1 MSSASGRPAPLLG
14 AALERELERLLSVA
28 AFEPP
33 PAFRAEALIADDAV
47 YEEAERD
54 YEGWWGR
61 QAAELLDWMEP
72 WHTVLDQSDAPSY
85 RWFLGGRLNA
95 SYNCLD
101 RHVLAGRGDQVAY
114 HWHGQR
120 GEERTI
126 TYGELLG
133 AVQGLAAA
141 LRAQGI
147 GAGDVVAI
155 YMPMVPELAVAM
167 LACARIGAPH
177 NVVFLGSSVQT
188 LHQQLSFS
196 GASALIT
203 VDGALQRDG
212 VRAVKQ
218 EIAPV
223 LDRLDSLRTVIV
235 HRHHAAATPMRA
247 GRDLWWEDALAA
259 GDGAAAAEPLDAE
272 HPLYLL
278 YTSGSTGRPKVVVH
292 STGGYLTGVHW
303 TAKYVFDLKPER
315 DVFWCT
321 ADAGWVTGHSYSV
334 YGPLLNGV
342 TSVMYEGPPDSPH
355 RAIWWELV
363 ERRRVSVLYTAPTVI
378 RSFMSWGAELPAAY
392 DLSSL
397 RLLGTVGEP
406 INPKAWLWYRTV
418 IGGGRCP
425 IVDTWWQTETGA
437 MMITS
442 LPGVTATKPGAA
454 GRPLPGILPEV
465 LDDDGDP
472 VLGEQG
478 ALVLR
483 RPWPSMLR
491 TLYKE
496 DERYRQTYF
505 GRFDDRSYF
514 GRFAEPAYYV
524 GDAARVDADGH
535 FWIEG
540 RIDDVITVGSERLP
554 SARVES
560 AIVAH
565 PKVAEAGV
573 IGLRDR
579 ERGQVVCA
587 FVTLI
592 GDEQGSARLETEIC
606 DGVRARLGEAAV
618 PRRIVWAVD
627 LAKTRSGKIMR
638 RLLRNVAY
646 GLDPGDVT
654 TLRDPRVIDDLE
666 LRFAAGAQQ
675 DSQHPATATPRPM
688 QAPRRARARPS

>member
-1 MSSASGRPAPLLG
+1 MSEPARQPGPLVG
-14 AALERELERLLSVA
+14 AALERELERLLPVA
-28 AFEPP
+28 AFDPP
-33 PAFRAEALIADDAV
+33 PEFRAQALINDDSV
-47 YEEAERD
+47 YLEAERD
-54 YEGWWGR
+54 YESWWGR
-61 QAAELLDWMEP
+61 QAEELLDWMQP

-85 RWFLGGRLNA
+85 RWFVGGRLNA

-101 RHVLAGRGDQVAY
+101 RHVLAGRGERVAY
-114 HWHGQR
+114 HWQGQD
-120 GEERTI
+120 GEERAV
-126 TYGELLG
+126 TYAELLREVE
-133 AVQGLAAA
+133 ALAAG
-141 LRAQGI
+141 LRARGLS
-147 GAGDVVAI
+147 AGDVVAI

-177 NVVFLGSSVQT
+177 NVVFLGSSLQT
-188 LHQQLSFS
+188 LRQQLSFS
-196 GASALIT
+196 DAAALIT
-203 VDGALQRDG
+203 VDGALLRDAT
-212 VRAVKQ
+212 RPVKH
-218 EIAPV
+218 EIDPV
-223 LDRLDSLRTVIV
+223 LAEVASVETVIV
-235 HRHHAAATPMRA
+235 RRHRAAPCPMRPGRDVWWEEAAAGGDNRA
-247 GRDLWWEDALAA
+247 PESV
-259 GDGAAAAEPLDAE
+259 DAE

-278 YTSGSTGRPKVVVH
+278 YTSGSTGKPKVVVH

-303 TAKYVFDLKPER
+303 SAKYVFDCQPER
-315 DVFWCT
+315 DVYWCT

-334 YGPLLNGV
+334 YGPLMNGV
-342 TSVMYEGPPDSPH
+342 TSLMYEGGPDHPH

-363 ERRRVSVLYTAPTVI
+363 ERYRVSVLYTAPTII

-437 MMITS
+437 MMIAS

-454 GRPLPGILPEV
+454 GRPLPAILPEV

-478 ALVLR
+478 ALVLK

-505 GRFDDRSYF
+505 GRFDDRSYL
-514 GRFAEPAYYV
+514 GRFTEPAYYV
-524 GDAARVDADGH
+524 GDVARVDADGH

-540 RIDDVITVGSERLP
+540 RVDDVITVGGERLP

-579 ERGQVVCA
+579 TEGQVVCA

-592 GDEQGSARLETEIC
+592 GDVGGSPQLEAEIR
-606 DGVRARLGEAAV
+606 DVVRERLGEAAV
-618 PRRIVWAVD
+618 PRRIVWAAD

-654 TLRDPRVIDDLE
+654 TLRDPRVMDDLE
-666 LRFAAGAQQ
+666 RSFAAETGE
-675 DSQHPATATPRPM
+675 S
-688 QAPRRARARPS
+688 APRDRP

>member
-1 MSSASGRPAPLLG
+1 MGCAGDRAPLLG
-14 AALERELERLLSVA
+14 EALERELGRLLAVPEFPCS
-28 AFEPP
+28 
-33 PAFRAEALIADDAV
+33 PAFRAQALITDDAV
-47 YEEAERD
+47 YQEAERD

-61 QAAELLDWMEP
+61 QAHELLDWMAP

-85 RWFLGGRLNA
+85 RWFVGGRLNA
-95 SYNCLD
+95 SVNCLD
-101 RHVLAGRGDQVAY
+101 RHVLAGRGERVAY

-120 GEERTI
+120 GEERSV
-126 TYGELLG
+126 TYAELLG
-133 AVQGLAAA
+133 EVRALAAA
-141 LRAQGI
+141 LRARGI
-147 GAGDVVAI
+147 GTEDVVAI

-177 NVVFLGSSVQT
+177 NVVFVGSSPQT
-188 LHQQLSFS
+188 LRQRLVTS
-196 GASALIT
+196 GAAALIT
-203 VDGALQRDG
+203 VDGVLQRDAT
-212 VRAVKQ
+212 RAVKQ
-218 EIAPV
+218 EIDPMLAG
-223 LDRLDSLRTVIV
+223 LAALHTVIV
-235 HRHHAAATPMRA
+235 HRHRSAPCPMRR
-247 GRDLWWEDALAA
+247 GRDQWWEDAVAA
-259 GDGAAAAEPLDAE
+259 GGGDCAAEPLDAE

-278 YTSGSTGRPKVVVH
+278 YTSGSTGKPKVVVH

-303 TAKYVFDLKPER
+303 TSKYVFDLKPER

-334 YGPLLNGV
+334 YGPLLNAV
-342 TSVMYEGPPDSPH
+342 TSVMYEGAPDHPH
-355 RAIWWELV
+355 RGICWELV
-363 ERRRVSVLYTAPTVI
+363 QRRRVSVLYTAPTLI

-437 MMITS
+437 MMIAS
-442 LPGVTATKPGAA
+442 LPGVTASKPGAA
-454 GRPLPGILPEV
+454 GRALPGILPEV

-483 RPWPSMLR
+483 RPWPSMLS

-514 GRFAEPAYYV
+514 GRFTEPAYYV
-524 GDAARVDADGH
+524 GDVARIDDDGH

-540 RIDDVITVGSERLP
+540 RVDDVITVAGERLP

-573 IGLRDR
+573 IGLRDG

-592 GDEQGSARLETEIC
+592 GEAQGSAALEAEIG
-606 DGVRARLGEAAV
+606 DAVRQALGEDAV
-618 PRRIVWAVD
+618 PSRVVWTAD
-627 LAKTRSGKIMR
+627 LPKTRSGKIMR

-646 GLDPGDVT
+646 GLDPGDLS

-666 LRFAAGAQQ
+666 VSFAAGAVGACERP
-675 DSQHPATATPRPM
+675 PAPIPE
-688 QAPRRARARPS
+688 PAR

>member
-1 MSSASGRPAPLLG
+1 MSRPTRHAAPLLG
-14 AALERELERLLSVA
+14 QTLERELERLLAVE
-28 AFEPP
+28 AFEPS
-33 PAFRAEALIADDAV
+33 AEFRAEALIRDDSV
-47 YEEAERD
+47 YQEAERD

-61 QAAELLDWMEP
+61 QAAALLDWATP
-72 WHTVLDQSDAPSY
+72 WHTVLDASDAPNY
-85 RWFLGGRLNA
+85 RWFVGGQLNA

-101 RHVLAGRGDQVAY
+101 RHVLAGHGNRVAY
-114 HWHGQR
+114 HWHGQH
-120 GEERTI
+120 GEQRAV
-126 TYGELLG
+126 TYGELLHDVE
-133 AVQGLAAA
+133 ALAAA
-141 LRAQGI
+141 LRARGI
-147 GAGDVVAI
+147 GPGDVVAI
-155 YMPMVPELAVAM
+155 YLPMVPEVAVAM

-177 NVVFLGSSVQT
+177 NVVFVGSSPQT

-196 GASALIT
+196 EAVALIT
-203 VDGALQRDG
+203 VDGVLHGDG
-212 VRAVKQ
+212 IRAVKE
-218 EIAPV
+218 EIDPV
-223 LDRLDSLRTVIV
+223 LDGLPSLETVVV
-235 HRHHAAATPMRA
+235 HHHRAASCPMRA
-247 GRDLWWEDALAA
+247 GRDVSWEDALAA
-259 GDGAAAAEPLDAE
+259 GGGECAAEPLVAE

-278 YTSGSTGRPKVVVH
+278 YTSGSTGKPKVVVH

-303 TAKYVFDLKPER
+303 TSKYVFDLKAER

-334 YGPLLNGV
+334 YGPLMNGV
-342 TSVMYEGPPDSPH
+342 TSVMYEGTPDQPH

-363 ERRRVSVLYTAPTVI
+363 ERYRVSVLYIAPTII
-378 RSFMSWGAELPAAY
+378 RTFMSWGAELPAAH

-437 MMITS
+437 MMIAS
-442 LPGVTATKPGAA
+442 LPGVSATKPGSA
-454 GRPLPGILPEV
+454 GRPLPAIHPEV

-478 ALVLR
+478 ALVLK

-514 GRFAEPAYYV
+514 GRFSEPAYYV
-524 GDAARVDADGH
+524 GDVARVDGDGH

-540 RIDDVITVGSERLP
+540 RVDDVITVGGERLP

-579 ERGQVVCA
+579 DRGQVVCA

-592 GDEQGSARLETEIC
+592 GEHRGCPALEQEIR
-606 DGVRARLGEAAV
+606 DVVREHLGEAAV
-618 PRRIVWAVD
+618 PVRIVWTAD

-666 LRFAAGAQQ
+666 RRFAAG
-675 DSQHPATATPRPM
+675 DGESSPGHSQ
-688 QAPRRARARPS
+688 

>member
-1 MSSASGRPAPLLG
+1 MSEIGRHSGPFLG
-14 AALERELERLLSVA
+14 AALERELERLLAV
-28 AFEPP
+28 
-33 PAFRAEALIADDAV
+33 PAFDPSPEFRAQALINDDSV
-47 YEEAERD
+47 YQEAERD
-54 YEGWWGR
+54 YEGWWAR
-61 QAAELLDWMEP
+61 QAEELLDWMEP

-85 RWFLGGRLNA
+85 RWFVGGRLNA

-101 RHVLAGRGDQVAY
+101 RHVLAGLGERVAY
-114 HWHGQR
+114 HWHGQG
-120 GEERTI
+120 GEERAV
-126 TYGELLG
+126 TYAELLRE
-133 AVQGLAAA
+133 VETLAAG
-141 LRAQGI
+141 LRARGV
-147 GAGDVVAI
+147 GAGNVVAI

-177 NVVFLGSSVQT
+177 NVVFLGSSLQT
-188 LHQQLSFS
+188 LRQQLSFS
-196 GASALIT
+196 DAAALIT
-203 VDGALQRDG
+203 VDGALQHDATRP
-212 VRAVKQ
+212 VKQ
-218 EIAPV
+218 EIDPV
-223 LDRLDSLRTVIV
+223 LAELASVETVIV
-235 HRHHAAATPMRA
+235 RRHRAAPCPMRP
-247 GRDLWWEDALAA
+247 GRDVWWEEAVAA
-259 GDGAAAAEPLDAE
+259 GGDSCAPESLDAE

-278 YTSGSTGRPKVVVH
+278 YTSGSTGKPKVVVH

-303 TAKYVFDLKPER
+303 TSKHVFDYKPER
-315 DVFWCT
+315 DIYWCT

-334 YGPLLNGV
+334 YGPLMNGV
-342 TSVMYEGPPDSPH
+342 TSVMYEGPPDHPH
-355 RAIWWELV
+355 RGIWWELV
-363 ERRRVSVLYTAPTVI
+363 ERYRVSVLYTAPTII

-437 MMITS
+437 MMIAS

-454 GRPLPGILPEV
+454 GRPLPAILPEV

-478 ALVLR
+478 ALVLK

-491 TLYKE
+491 TLHKE

-505 GRFDDRSYF
+505 GRFDDRSYL
-514 GRFAEPAYYV
+514 GRFTEPAYYV
-524 GDAARVDADGH
+524 GDVARVDADGH

-540 RIDDVITVGSERLP
+540 RVDDVITVASERLP
-554 SARVES
+554 SARIES

-573 IGLRDR
+573 IGLRNR
-579 ERGQVVCA
+579 EQGQVVCA

-592 GDEQGSARLETEIC
+592 GDARGSARLEAEIR
-606 DGVRARLGEAAV
+606 DVVRERVGEAAV
-618 PRRIVWAVD
+618 PKRIVWAAD

-654 TLRDPRVIDDLE
+654 TLRDPRVMDDLE
-666 LRFAAGAQQ
+666 RRFAAGAGEL
-675 DSQHPATATPRPM
+675 SL
-688 QAPRRARARPS
+688 RRRE

>member
-1 MSSASGRPAPLLG
+1 
-14 AALERELERLLSVA
+14 
-28 AFEPP
+28 
-33 PAFRAEALIADDAV
+33 
-47 YEEAERD
+47 
-54 YEGWWGR
+54 
-61 QAAELLDWMEP
+61 
-72 WHTVLDQSDAPSY
+72 
-85 RWFLGGRLNA
+85 
-95 SYNCLD
+95 
-101 RHVLAGRGDQVAY
+101 
-114 HWHGQR
+114 
-120 GEERTI
+120 
-126 TYGELLG
+126 
-133 AVQGLAAA
+133 
-141 LRAQGI
+141 
-147 GAGDVVAI
+147 
-155 YMPMVPELAVAM
+155 MPMVPELAVAM

-177 NVVFLGSSVQT
+177 NVVFLGSSPQA
-188 LHQQLSFS
+188 LHQQLSTS
-196 GASALIT
+196 EAAALIT
-203 VDGALQRDG
+203 VDGALQGDAT
-212 VRAVKQ
+212 RAVKQ
-218 EIAPV
+218 EIDPALAKV
-223 LDRLDSLRTVIV
+223 ASLDTVIV
-235 HRHHAAATPMRA
+235 RRQQAAPCPMRP
-247 GRDLWWEDALAA
+247 GRDVWWEDAVAA
-259 GDGAAAAEPLDAE
+259 GGGDCQAEPLGAE

-278 YTSGSTGRPKVVVH
+278 YTSGSTGKPKVVVH

-303 TAKYVFDLKPER
+303 TSKYVLDLKPER
-315 DVFWCT
+315 DIFWCP

-342 TSVMYEGPPDSPH
+342 TSVMYEGTPDHPH
-355 RAIWWELV
+355 RGIWWELV
-363 ERRRVSVLYTAPTVI
+363 ERRRVSVLYTAPTII

-437 MMITS
+437 MMIAS

-514 GRFAEPAYYV
+514 GRFTEPAYYV
-524 GDAARVDADGH
+524 GDVAWVDDDGH

-540 RIDDVITVGSERLP
+540 RVDDVITVDSEHLP

-573 IGLRDR
+573 IGLRDD

-592 GDEQGSARLETEIC
+592 GEAQGSARLEAEIC
-606 DGVRARLGEAAV
+606 DVVRGRLGEAAV
-618 PRRIVWAVD
+618 PRRIVWAAD
-627 LAKTRSGKIMR
+627 LPKTRSGKIMR
-638 RLLRNVAY
+638 RLLRNVVY
-646 GLDPGDVT
+646 GLDPGDVS

-666 LRFAAGAQQ
+666 LSF
-675 DSQHPATATPRPM
+675 PAEAVHGPVHQPARTPG
-688 QAPRRARARPS
+688 QAR

>member
-1 MSSASGRPAPLLG
+1 MKEMGGPSAPLLG
-14 AALERELERLLSVA
+14 AGLERELERLLTVP

-33 PAFRAEALIADDAV
+33 PEFRAQALISDDSV
-47 YEEAERD
+47 YREAERD
-54 YEGWWGR
+54 FEGWWGR
-61 QAAELLDWMEP
+61 QAEDLLDWIEP

-85 RWFLGGRLNA
+85 RWFVGGRLNA

-101 RHVLAGRGDQVAY
+101 RHVLTGHGDRVAY

-120 GEERTI
+120 GEERAV
-126 TYGELLG
+126 TYAELLRD
-133 AVQGLAAA
+133 VQALAAG
-141 LRAQGI
+141 LRARGI

-155 YMPMVPELAVAM
+155 YMPMVPEAAVAM

-177 NVVFLGSSVQT
+177 NVVFLGSSPQT

-196 GASALIT
+196 EAAALIT
-203 VDGALQRDG
+203 VDGAMQREAT
-212 VRAVKQ
+212 RTVKE
-218 EIAPV
+218 EIDPV
-223 LDRLDSLRTVIV
+223 LAELPSLETVIV
-235 HRHHAAATPMRA
+235 HRHHAAPCPMRP

-259 GDGAAAAEPLDAE
+259 GGGDCPPEPQDAE

-278 YTSGSTGRPKVVVH
+278 YTSGSTGKPKVVVH

-303 TAKYVFDLKPER
+303 TSKYVFDLKPET

-334 YGPLLNGV
+334 YGPLMNGV
-342 TSVMYEGPPDSPH
+342 TSVMYEGPPDYPH

-363 ERRRVSVLYTAPTVI
+363 ERYRVSVLYTAPTII

-437 MMITS
+437 MLVAP
-442 LPGVTATKPGAA
+442 LPGVAATKPGAA

-465 LDDDGDP
+465 FDDDGDP
-472 VLGEQG
+472 VLEEQG

-514 GRFAEPAYYV
+514 GRFSEPAYYV
-524 GDAARVDADGH
+524 GDVARVDADGH

-540 RIDDVITVGSERLP
+540 RVDDVITVGGERLP

-573 IGLRDR
+573 IGLRDP
-579 ERGQVVCA
+579 EWGQVVCA

-592 GDEQGSARLETEIC
+592 GDTRGSERVEQEIR
-606 DGVRARLGEAAV
+606 DLVRNRLGEAAV
-618 PRRIVWAVD
+618 PRRIVWAAD
-627 LAKTRSGKIMR
+627 LAKTRSGKVMR
-638 RLLRNVAY
+638 RLLRNMAY
-646 GLDPGDVT
+646 GLDPGDVS

-666 LRFAAGAQQ
+666 RSFAAGAEK
-675 DSQHPATATPRPM
+675 SLPRGA
-688 QAPRRARARPS
+688 Q

>member
-1 MSSASGRPAPLLG
+1 MTELAGRPLTPVG
-14 AALERELERLLSVA
+14 VALELELERLLAVE
-28 AFEPP
+28 AFAPSAE
-33 PAFRAEALIADDAV
+33 FRAQALIADDAV
-47 YEEAERD
+47 YQDAERD

-61 QAAELLDWMEP
+61 QAEELLDWMAP
-72 WHTVLDQSDAPSY
+72 WHTVLDQSDAPNY
-85 RWFLGGRLNA
+85 RWFVGGRLNA

-101 RHVLAGRGDQVAY
+101 RHVLAGRGERVAY

-120 GEERTI
+120 GEERTV
-126 TYGELLG
+126 TYAELLRG
-133 AVQGLAAA
+133 VEALAAR
-141 LRAQGI
+141 LRARGI
-147 GAGDVVAI
+147 GPGDVVTI
-155 YMPMVPELAVAM
+155 YMPMVPETAVAM

-177 NVVFLGSSVQT
+177 NVVFLGSSPQT

-196 GASALIT
+196 GAVALIT
-203 VDGALQRDG
+203 VDGVPQRDAT
-212 VRAVKQ
+212 RAVKR
-218 EIAPV
+218 EIDPV
-223 LDRLDSLRTVIV
+223 LDELDSLQTVIV
-235 HRHHAAATPMRA
+235 RRHEAAPCAMQP
-247 GRDLWWEDALAA
+247 GRDVWWEDTMAA
-259 GDGAAAAEPLDAE
+259 DGDACPPEPLDAE

-278 YTSGSTGRPKVVVH
+278 YTSGSTGKPKVVVH
-292 STGGYLTGVHW
+292 GTGGYLTGVHW
-303 TAKYVFDLKPER
+303 TSKYVFDLKPQT

-334 YGPLLNGV
+334 YGPLMNGI
-342 TSVMYEGPPDSPH
+342 TSLMYEGAADYPH

-363 ERRRVSVLYTAPTVI
+363 ERYRVSVLYTAPTII
-378 RSFMSWGAELPAAY
+378 RSFMSWGADLPASY
-392 DLSSL
+392 DLTSL

-437 MMITS
+437 MLIAP
-442 LPGVTATKPGAA
+442 LPGVSATKPGAA

-514 GRFAEPAYYV
+514 GRFTEPAYYV
-524 GDAARVDADGH
+524 GDIARVDGDGH

-540 RIDDVITVGSERLP
+540 RADDVITVGSERLP

-573 IGLRDR
+573 IGLPDR

-587 FVTLI
+587 FVTLM
-592 GDEQGSARLETEIC
+592 GEEPGSARLEREIR
-606 DGVRARLGEAAV
+606 DVVRERLGEAAV
-618 PRRIVWAVD
+618 PARIVLTND

-666 LRFAAGAQQ
+666 RRFAAAGETLDKVPSGRQQ
-675 DSQHPATATPRPM
+675 GN
-688 QAPRRARARPS
+688 

>member
-1 MSSASGRPAPLLG
+1 MSKLAARQAPLLG
-14 AALERELERLLSVA
+14 VALERELQRLLAVES
-28 AFEPP
+28 FEPS
-33 PAFRAEALIADDAV
+33 AEFRAQALITDESV

-54 YEGWWGR
+54 YEGWWAR
-61 QAAELLDWMEP
+61 QAEELLDWIAP
-72 WHTVLDQSDAPSY
+72 WHTVLDQSDAPNY

-101 RHVLAGRGDQVAY
+101 RHVLAGCGERVAY
-114 HWHGQR
+114 HWHGQL
-120 GEERTI
+120 GEQRAV
-126 TYGELLG
+126 TYAELLHE
-133 AVQGLAAA
+133 VQALAAG
-141 LRAQGI
+141 LRARGI

-155 YMPMVPELAVAM
+155 YMPMVPEVVAAM

-177 NVVFLGSSVQT
+177 NVVFLGSSPQT
-188 LHQQLSFS
+188 LHQQLSYS
-196 GASALIT
+196 EAVGLIT
-203 VDGALQRDG
+203 VDGALQRDAT
-212 VRAVKQ
+212 RAVKQ
-218 EIAPV
+218 EIDPV
-223 LDRLDSLRTVIV
+223 LDELASLETVIV
-235 HRHHAAATPMRA
+235 RRHREASCPMRP
-247 GRDLWWEDALAA
+247 GRDLWWDEAVAA
-259 GDGAAAAEPLDAE
+259 GGGSCPPESLDAE
-272 HPLYLL
+272 HPLFLL
-278 YTSGSTGRPKVVVH
+278 YTSGSTGKPKVVVH

-303 TAKYVFDLKPER
+303 TSKYVFDLKPES

-321 ADAGWVTGHSYSV
+321 ADAGWVTGHSYST
-334 YGPLLNGV
+334 YGPLMNGV
-342 TSVMYEGPPDSPH
+342 TSMMYEGPPDHPH

-363 ERRRVSVLYTAPTVI
+363 ERSRVTVLYTAPTII
-378 RSFMSWGAELPAAY
+378 RSFISWGAELPAGY

-437 MMITS
+437 MLIAP
-442 LPGVTATKPGAA
+442 LPGVVATKPGAA
-454 GRPLPGILPEV
+454 GRPLPAILPEV

-496 DERYRQTYF
+496 NERYRQTYF

-540 RIDDVITVGSERLP
+540 RVDDVITVGSERLP
-554 SARVES
+554 SARIES

-579 ERGQVVCA
+579 ERGQIACA
-587 FVTLI
+587 FVTLV
-592 GDEQGSARLETEIC
+592 GDTQGSPQLEQEIRE
-606 DGVRARLGEAAV
+606 VVLERLGEAAV

-654 TLRDPRVIDDLE
+654 TLRDPRVMDDLE
-666 LRFAAGAQQ
+666 RSFAAVV
-675 DSQHPATATPRPM
+675 ATESPEPRPDP
-688 QAPRRARARPS
+688 QPAK

>member
-1 MSSASGRPAPLLG
+1 MNARARRAVPLLG
-14 AALERELERLLSVA
+14 AALESELERLLRVP
-28 AFEPP
+28 AFEPSP
-33 PAFRAEALIADDAV
+33 EFRAQALISDDSV
-47 YEEAERD
+47 YQEAERD

-61 QAAELLDWMEP
+61 QAEDLLHWIAP

-85 RWFLGGRLNA
+85 RWFVGGRLNA

-101 RHVLAGRGDQVAY
+101 RHVLAGHGERVAY
-114 HWHGQR
+114 HWHGQD
-120 GEERTI
+120 GEERSV
-126 TYGELLG
+126 TYAELLREVE
-133 AVQGLAAA
+133 ALAAT
-141 LRAQGI
+141 LRARGI

-177 NVVFLGSSVQT
+177 NVVFLGSSAQT

-196 GASALIT
+196 EAVALVT

-212 VRAVKQ
+212 TRAVKH
-218 EIAPV
+218 EIDPALAELASLQTV
-223 LDRLDSLRTVIV
+223 LVRR
-235 HRHHAAATPMRA
+235 HRPAACPMRP
-247 GRDLWWEDALAA
+247 GRDVWWEPAPPT
-259 GDGAAAAEPLDAE
+259 GGATCPPEPLDAE

-278 YTSGSTGRPKVVVH
+278 YTSGSTGKPKVVVH
-292 STGGYLTGVHW
+292 GTGGYLTGVHW
-303 TAKYVFDLKPER
+303 TSKYVFDLKPDS

-334 YGPLLNGV
+334 YGPLMNGV
-342 TSVMYEGPPDSPH
+342 TSVMYEGPPDYPH

-363 ERRRVSVLYTAPTVI
+363 ERYGVTVLYTAPTII
-378 RSFMSWGAELPAAY
+378 RSFMSWGAELPAPY

-437 MMITS
+437 ILVAP
-442 LPGVTATKPGAA
+442 LPGVIPTKPGAA
-454 GRPLPGILPEV
+454 GRPLPAILPEV

-478 ALVLR
+478 ALVLK

-491 TLYKE
+491 TLYHE

-514 GRFAEPAYYV
+514 GRFSEPAYYV

-540 RIDDVITVGSERLP
+540 RVDDVITVGAERLP

-573 IGLRDR
+573 IGLRDPD
-579 ERGQVVCA
+579 RGQVVCA

-592 GDEQGSARLETEIC
+592 GDAQGSERLEQEIG
-606 DGVRARLGEAAV
+606 DVVREHLGEAAV
-618 PRRIVWAVD
+618 PRRIVWAAD

-638 RLLRNVAY
+638 RLLRNMAY

-666 LRFAAGAQQ
+666 RSFAAGAEK
-675 DSQHPATATPRPM
+675 SPPRCG
-688 QAPRRARARPS
+688 Q